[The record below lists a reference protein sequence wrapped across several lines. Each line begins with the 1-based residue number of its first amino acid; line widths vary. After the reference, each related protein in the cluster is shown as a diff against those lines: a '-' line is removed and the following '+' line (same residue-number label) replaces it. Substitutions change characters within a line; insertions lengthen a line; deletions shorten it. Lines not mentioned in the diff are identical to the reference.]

1 MISEKK
7 LEKILRTVIKTG
19 KVVIGT
25 KQVSKSIKGSKLVI
39 YSTSLSEERTSELIR
54 TCKSLSVPF
63 MEYRGTSMDLGR
75 ICGKLFLISAI
86 SIKSSGEVDL
96 NPIISNLE

>member
-39 YSTSLSEERTSELIR
+39 YSSSLSKERTYELIR
-54 TCKSLSVPF
+54 ICKSLSVPF
-63 MEYRGTSMDLGR
+63 IEYGGTSMDLGR

-96 NPIISNLE
+96 DPIISNLE